1 MTMDTRRAMTSLR
14 RPRLRFAAAALV
26 LASTALVACGDDDT
40 SATTAAAGELTIEDV
55 WARTSAGAQTN
66 GAAYMVIAGGG
77 DDDRLVAASVPTSV
91 AARTEVHETVAAD
104 EAESDMDMEG
114 AEGESDMDMEGAE
127 GEGDMDMDMEG
138 MQGMTMQ
145 EVEGIDVPAGETVAL
160 EPGGFH
166 VMMIDLAEPL
176 VAGETIELTL
186 TFEFAGER
194 TVMAEV
200 RDA

>member
-1 MTMDTRRAMTSLR
+1 ME
-14 RPRLRFAAAALV
+14 
-26 LASTALVACGDDDT
+26 
-40 SATTAAAGELTIEDV
+40 ATTIV
-55 WARTSAGAQTN
+55 SF
-66 GAAYMVIAGGG
+66 
-77 DDDRLVAASVPTSV
+77 AASVPSSV

-127 GEGDMDMDMEG
+127 GEGDMDTEG